1 MMKEIMYTHEK
12 AQGTPKN
19 AGKQSNLGKEHVNK
33 IRLKND
39 YLLLLLLL
47 LFSIFGVLGS
57 WLTHMGFL

>member
-1 MMKEIMYTHEK
+1 MMREIKYTHQE

-19 AGKQSNLGKEHVNK
+19 ADKQSNPGKEYVNK

-47 LFSIFGVLGS
+47 LFSIFGFLGS